1 MEKRA
6 LIALVLSLF
15 VLLFWEYFFGL
26 VRTKDT
32 RQQTE
37 SSAVAP
43 RPAETKPKAPPS
55 EPLPPL
61 TPSVIPQE
69 RSLRLDQHFD
79 KWSVDAPL
87 FQSQVLAPGARM
99 NSFLLK
105 GFRQDVAPDSPPVEM
120 ISSQGSGYLPL
131 AVDLLHHK
139 AWQLSTTPFV
149 SQAPPESLL
158 APGNPVKTL
167 SFFYELPGQVKL
179 TKIFS
184 FIAESYTVD
193 LEIQIANLAQEPLA
207 DQLGVSFFF
216 QPLSDAKDESS
227 YNKSQLTALEKGSLT
242 TFDLNDL
249 TKKEPILKP
258 PLDWVGYGNNFFLQA
273 LVPIEERGYEV
284 IPRVL
289 DAAKGLLQ
297 VVYLSEPFQLDGGQ
311 EKTFKLRLYL
321 GPKELDYLKEA
332 GHNLVDAVDYGWFS
346 FLAKPAL
353 YVLKWVYKYVHNYG
367 VAIIL
372 LTIFIK
378 VLFWPLTQKSF
389 KSMQAMKKI
398 QPKIAQVRE
407 KYKDD
412 REKLNQELM
421 GLYKTYKV
429 NPMGGCLPMVL
440 QIPVFIALYRMLNTA
455 VELRHEPFMLWIN
468 DLTAPDR
475 LQIGIN
481 IPYLGGIPVLT
492 ILMGISM
499 FAQQKMTPSSGDPR
513 QEQIMLLMPLIFT
526 VFFINFPAGL
536 VLYWLVNNILSI
548 VQQYWINRNTK

>member
-6 LIALVLSLF
+6 LIAFVLSLV

-26 VRTKDT
+26 VRTPEP
-32 RQQTE
+32 RHQQE
-37 SSAVAP
+37 SGVVAP
-43 RPAETKPKAPPS
+43 GPAETQPKAPPAN
-55 EPLPPL
+55 LPP
-61 TPSVIPQE
+61 PVAPDAIPQE
-69 RSLRLDQHFD
+69 RSLRLDQHFE
-79 KWSVDAPL
+79 KWTLNAPL
-87 FQSQVLAPGARM
+87 YVAQILAPGARM

-105 GFRQDVAPDSPPVEM
+105 QFRQDVSPDSPPVEM

-131 AVDLLHHK
+131 SVDLLHHK
-139 AWQLSTTPFV
+139 AWQLSTTPFA
-149 SQAPPESLL
+149 SQAQPELSLSPGDPP
-158 APGNPVKTL
+158 KTL
-167 SFFYELPGQVKL
+167 SLIDEIPGQVRL
-179 TKIFS
+179 TKVFT
-184 FIAESYTVD
+184 FRPESYAVD
-193 LEIQIANLAQEPLA
+193 LDIQLQNLSQEQLA
-207 DQLGVSFFF
+207 DQMGVSIFF
-216 QPLSDAKDESS
+216 QPLSEAKDESS
-227 YNKSQLTALEKGSLT
+227 YNKSQFSASEKGSLK
-242 TFDLNDL
+242 TFDVGELA
-249 TKKEPILKP
+249 KKETVLKS

-273 LVPIEERGYEV
+273 LVPVEEQGYDV

-289 DAAKGLLQ
+289 DATKGLLQ
-297 VVYLSEPFQLDGGQ
+297 VVYLTEPFQIEGGQ
-311 EKTFKLRLYL
+311 EKTFKLRLYA
-321 GPKELDYLKEA
+321 GPKELDYLNEA

-353 YVLKWVYKYVHNYG
+353 YVLKWVYKYTHNYG

-378 VLFWPLTQKSF
+378 IVFWPLTQKSF

-421 GLYKTYKV
+421 ALYKTYKV

-475 LQIGIN
+475 LQIGVP

-492 ILMGISM
+492 LLMGISM
-499 FAQQKMTPSSGDPR
+499 FLQQKMTPSTGDPR
-513 QEQIMLLMPLIFT
+513 QEQVMLLMPVIFT

-548 VQQYWINRNTK
+548 VQQYWINRHT

>member
-6 LIALVLSLF
+6 LIAFVLSLF

-26 VRTKDT
+26 VRTPEKP
-32 RQQTE
+32 RQQE
-37 SSAVAP
+37 SGVVAP
-43 RPAETKPKAPPS
+43 APAETQPKAPPAD
-55 EPLPPL
+55 LPP
-61 TPSVIPQE
+61 PVAPDAIPQE

-79 KWSVDAPL
+79 KWTLDAPL
-87 FQSQVLAPGARM
+87 YQAQILAPGARM

-105 GFRQDVAPDSPPVEM
+105 GFRQTVSPDSPPVEM
-120 ISSQGSGYLPL
+120 ISSQGSGYLPIS
-131 AVDLLHHK
+131 VDLLHHK

-149 SQAPPESLL
+149 SQVPPELLLSPDDPPKALSL
-158 APGNPVKTL
+158 VD
-167 SFFYELPGQVKL
+167 EIPGQLRL
-179 TKIFS
+179 TKVFT
-184 FIAESYTVD
+184 FKPESYAVD
-193 LEIQIANLAQEPLA
+193 LDIRLQNLSPEQLT
-207 DQLGVSFFF
+207 DQMGVSFFF
-216 QPLSDAKDESS
+216 QPLSEAKDESS
-227 YNKSQLTALEKGSLT
+227 YNKSQLASYEKGSLKS
-242 TFDLNDL
+242 FDVSELA
-249 TKKEPILKP
+249 KKETVLKS

-273 LVPIEERGYEV
+273 LVPLEERGYDV

-297 VVYLSEPFQLDGGQ
+297 VVYLTEPFEIEGGQ
-311 EKTFKLRLYL
+311 EKTFKMRLYM
-321 GPKELDYLKEA
+321 GPKELDYLNEA

-353 YVLKWVYKYVHNYG
+353 YALKWLYKYTHNYG

-372 LTIFIK
+372 LTILIK
-378 VLFWPLTQKSF
+378 IVFWPLTQKSF

-421 GLYKTYKV
+421 ALYKTYKV

-440 QIPVFIALYRMLNTA
+440 QIPVFIAFYRMLNTA
-455 VELRHEPFMLWIN
+455 VELRHEPFIWWIN

-475 LQIGIN
+475 LHIGVP

-492 ILMGISM
+492 LLMGISM
-499 FAQQKMTPSSGDPR
+499 FLQQKMTPSSGDPR
-513 QEQIMLLMPLIFT
+513 QEQIMLLMPIIFT
-526 VFFINFPAGL
+526 VFFINFPSGL

-548 VQQYWINRNTK
+548 VQQYWINRQTT

>member
-6 LIALVLSLF
+6 LIAFALSLL

-26 VRTKDT
+26 VRTPET
-32 RQQTE
+32 QRQQQSGT
-37 SSAVAP
+37 VAP
-43 RPAETKPKAPPS
+43 GPAETQPKAPAPD
-55 EPLPPL
+55 LP
-61 TPSVIPQE
+61 TPVAPGAIPQE

-79 KWSVDAPL
+79 KWTLDAPL
-87 FQSQVLAPGARM
+87 YRAQILAPGARM

-105 GFRQDVAPDSPPVEM
+105 EFRQNVSPDSPPVEM

-131 AVDLLHHK
+131 SVDLLHHK
-139 AWQLSTTPFV
+139 AWQLSTTPFATT
-149 SQAPPESLL
+149 APAEILL
-158 APGNPVKTL
+158 SPGDSPKTVAL
-167 SFFYELPGQVKL
+167 VHEIPDQVKL
-179 TKIFS
+179 TKVFT
-184 FIAESYTVD
+184 FRPDSYAVD
-193 LEIQIANLAQEPLA
+193 LEVQLKNLAQEPLT
-207 DQLGVSFFF
+207 DQMGVSFFF

-227 YNKSQLTALEKGSLT
+227 YNVSQLTASEKGSVKSFAL
-242 TFDLNDL
+242 DELS
-249 TKKEPILKP
+249 KKETVLKS
-258 PLDWVGYGNNFFLQA
+258 PLDWVAYGDNFFLQA
-273 LVPIEERGYEV
+273 LVPMEERGYDV

-297 VVYLSEPFQLDGGQ
+297 VVYLTEPFQIEGGQ
-311 EKTFKLRLYL
+311 EKTFKMRVYV

-332 GHNLVDAVDYGWFS
+332 ADNLVDAVDYGWFS

-353 YVLKWVYKYVHNYG
+353 YVLKWLYKYTHNYG

-372 LTIFIK
+372 LTILIK
-378 VLFWPLTQKSF
+378 IVFWPLTQKSF

-455 VELRHEPFMLWIN
+455 VELRHEPFLWWIN

-475 LQIGIN
+475 LHIGFP

-492 ILMGISM
+492 LLMGISM
-499 FAQQKMTPSSGDPR
+499 FLQQKMTPSSGDPR
-513 QEQIMLLMPLIFT
+513 QEQMMLLMPVIFT
-526 VFFINFPAGL
+526 VFFINFPSGL

-548 VQQYWINRNTK
+548 VQQYWINRTT